1 MPSFQTKITLLMLAL
16 LTTMSNVAIV
26 TALPHLSQVY
36 ANIPHIELL
45 SRLMLTLP
53 SLLVAIFAPILGR
66 YIYRFGIRKSL
77 FIGLLVFV
85 ISGSAG
91 YYLDGIYLLL
101 ASRMIFGLSIAI
113 LMIISTALV
122 GNYFDIHQRAK
133 FMSLQMAFTAIGGLF
148 FVFGGGILSDIGYNY
163 AFLVYLIGLFVLV
176 LVYLNITEVSNK
188 KNISHITIENKKI
201 YGVYLLAFIVML
213 LFFVL
218 PTQFPFMLINQFHA
232 NGKLTALIIS
242 SAFVANAIGAI
253 SFRYLVKTMPFYQ
266 IYLLGLSSMAM
277 GMFGIGQVQSVEYF
291 FLTAPIIGFSG
302 GLLMS
307 NITTWM
313 LSFTDEQNR
322 IKASSYL
329 TSALFLGQFFSPVF
343 SYPLVMKLGVQNF
356 FEMLGIGILLCVV
369 SALILVKI
377 KS

>member
-1 MPSFQTKITLLMLAL
+1 
-16 LTTMSNVAIV
+16 
-26 TALPHLSQVY
+26 
-36 ANIPHIELL
+36 
-45 SRLMLTLP
+45 MLTLP

-85 ISGSAG
+85 VSGSAG

-148 FVFGGGILSDIGYNY
+148 
-163 AFLVYLIGLFVLV
+163 VLV

-201 YGVYLLAFIVML
+201 YGVYILAFIVML

-253 SFRYLVKTMPFYQ
+253 SFRYLVKTMPFYK

-277 GMFGIGQVQSVEYF
+277 GMYGIGQVQSVEYF

-329 TSALFLGQFFSPVF
+329 TNALFLGQFSSPVF
-343 SYPLVMKLGVQNF
+343 SYPLVMQLGVQSF

-369 SALILVKI
+369 SALIII
-377 KS
+377 KQMMKMPKKV